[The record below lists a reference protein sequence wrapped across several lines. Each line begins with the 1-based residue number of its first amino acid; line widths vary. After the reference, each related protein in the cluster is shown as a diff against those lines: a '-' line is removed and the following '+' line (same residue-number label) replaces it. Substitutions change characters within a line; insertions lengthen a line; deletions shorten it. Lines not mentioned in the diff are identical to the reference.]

1 MGLHCTET
9 ELADDAHDAALA
21 TAAEGAWAGGIPVA
35 VQGAVSKGGAEP
47 LSRSPLDLAVV

>member
-1 MGLHCTET
+1 MGLHRTES

-21 TAAEGAWAGGIPVA
+21 TAAQGAWAGGIPAA
-35 VQGAVSKGGAEP
+35 VRGAVSKGGAEP